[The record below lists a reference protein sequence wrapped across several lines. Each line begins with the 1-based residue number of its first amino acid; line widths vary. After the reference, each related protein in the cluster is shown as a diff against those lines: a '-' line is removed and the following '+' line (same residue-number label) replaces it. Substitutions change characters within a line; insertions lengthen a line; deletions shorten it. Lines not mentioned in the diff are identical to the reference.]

1 MELHQE
7 PLTGSGCNITYRSEP
22 YGVCCGQKTLR
33 TSMANYASKFT
44 TSDNT
49 FTGGYTSLEVLGNY
63 NDDSKIGRGV
73 VQIHITTGTVD
84 LQAKLTEGAPWTTI
98 KNYTASTIE
107 EVVIA
112 PYFRVIASDSA
123 ECFYAEHS

>member
-1 MELHQE
+1 
-7 PLTGSGCNITYRSEP
+7 
-22 YGVCCGQKTLR
+22 
-33 TSMANYASKFT
+33 MANYASKFA
-44 TSDNT
+44 TSDNVY
-49 FTGGYTSLEVLGNY
+49 TGGYTSLEVLGNY

-84 LQAKLTEGAPWTTI
+84 LQAKLTAAGPWTTI

-107 EVVIA
+107 EIVIA
-112 PYFRVIASDSA
+112 PYFRVVVSDSA

>member
-1 MELHQE
+1 
-7 PLTGSGCNITYRSEP
+7 
-22 YGVCCGQKTLR
+22 
-33 TSMANYASKFT
+33 MANYATKFA

-49 FTGGYTSLEVLGNY
+49 FTGGYTSLEVNGNY

-84 LQAKLTEGAPWTTI
+84 LQAKLTSAGPWTTI